1 MMRNFFEGSKS
12 VRVWLAIIFALFI
25 SLPFIISLNWLSLVT
40 EMLIMALAACG
51 LNLILGYTGMVN
63 FGPAGIYAVGAYTT
77 ALLIVRT
84 GVPFGV
90 AFLAGPVMSAV
101 IGVMVGWFCVR
112 RTHVYFALL
121 TLAFSQLIW
130 AVVFKWRDLTGG
142 DDGIVGIDV
151 PEFLANI
158 TSYYYFTL
166 VIVAICLILLWVIV
180 KSPFGKTLQ
189 AIRENPGRAEFIGI
203 NVRKYQLR
211 VFVLQSFFLGVAGS
225 LFTGFSEAVF
235 SDYAHWIKSTDMIVI
250 CLLGG
255 IYNFTGPI
263 VGSVVY
269 ISLDK
274 LITSYTEYWLLV
286 LGSIIVFLV
295 LFLRSGI
302 VGFFSEK
309 LSLYFKD
316 EG

>member
-1 MMRNFFEGSKS
+1 MMKDFLWRTKGS
-12 VRVWLAIIFALFI
+12 RVWVAVVFALFV
-25 SLPFIISLNWLSLVT
+25 SLPFIIGLGWLSLVN
-40 EMLIMALAACG
+40 EILIMALAACA

-63 FGPAGIYAVGAYTT
+63 FGPAGLYAVGAYTT
-77 ALLIVRT
+77 ALLLVRT

-90 AFLAGPVMSAV
+90 ALLAGPVMSAV
-101 IGVMVGWFCVR
+101 IGVIVGWFCVR

-142 DDGIVGIDV
+142 DDGIVGIRV
-151 PEFLANI
+151 PDFLASI

-166 VIVAICLILLWVIV
+166 VIVAICLMVMWIIV

-189 AIRENPGRAEFIGI
+189 AIRENPGRTEFIGI

-211 VFVLQSFFLGVAGS
+211 VFVLQSVFLGVAGS
-225 LFTGFSEAVF
+225 LFTGFSHAIF
-235 SDYAHWIKSTDMIVI
+235 PDYAHWIKSTDMIVI

-263 VGSVVY
+263 VGSIVY
-269 ISLDK
+269 MFLDK

-286 LGSIIVFLV
+286 LGGIVVLLV
-295 LFLRSGI
+295 LFLRNGI
-302 VGFFSEK
+302 VGFISEK
-309 LSLYFKD
+309 FSV
-316 EG
+316 